1 MDIKGLLIKILTYP
15 LPLRVAIARQ
25 MLKKLPLL
33 SYEER
38 LTIGATDRQNYGYCI
53 FQAAKLATLLGYPRI
68 SVIEFGC
75 GGGNGMLSAEAH
87 IPDIIKISAVELD
100 LCELDGASGLPNPRD
115 YRD

>member
-33 SYEER
+33 SYEDR
-38 LTIGATDRQNYGYCI
+38 LSIGATDRQNYCYCI
-53 FQAAKLATLLGYPRI
+53 FQAAKLATLLEYPRI

-75 GGGNGMLSAEAH
+75 GGGNGMLSVKAH
-87 IPDIIKISAVELD
+87 IAEIMKTPTI
-100 LCELDGASGLPNPRD
+100 
-115 YRD
+115 